1 MKRFDNKQTGL
12 LSSADLKTF
21 KGQFIYWLFFAV
33 LIVVCIISLFPAI
46 WTLLTAFKETQ
57 EIYGEFSMFP
67 NDMSP
72 SNLWHRISDS
82 WSQLQLADSF
92 INTIVLSVGNT
103 VSTIVVCGFAGYVL
117 SKLKPRGSRVVFTL
131 VVWTMMMPGQIRMV
145 PNYIAM
151 LNFPFASQDSIIP
164 GISLLDTYWPMW
176 LGAAANAFN
185 VILFKNAFDALSQSY
200 VEAGKLDGCG
210 NFGIFFRIMFPL
222 SMPVI
227 IYVSIG
233 ALSGAWSDFF
243 SPLLYLDKHAVTPLK
258 IYRLQSDSSI
268 QMNVRFMGFIFSSL
282 PPLLI
287 FLIFQ
292 KRIIGGVN
300 IGGVKG

>member
-1 MKRFDNKQTGL
+1 MKRFDDKQTGI
-12 LSSADLKTF
+12 LSSSDLKTA
-21 KGQFIYWLFFAV
+21 KGKLLYWLFFGILV
-33 LIVVCIISLFPAI
+33 IVCVFTLFPAL
-46 WTLLTAFKETQ
+46 WTILTAFKETQ
-57 EIYGEFSMFP
+57 EIYGEFTLFP
-67 NDMSP
+67 ANMSP

-82 WSQLQLADSF
+82 WEQLQLGDSF
-92 INTIVLSVGNT
+92 INTIILSLGNC
-103 VSTIVVCGFAGYVL
+103 VSTVVVCGFAGYVL
-117 SKLKPRGSRVVFTL
+117 SKLKPRGSGVVFTL
-131 VVWTMMMPGQIRMV
+131 IVWTMMMPGQIRMV

-151 LNFPFASQDSIIP
+151 LNFPFASDYAP
-164 GISLLDTYWPMW
+164 GISLLDSYWPMW
-176 LGAAANAFN
+176 LGAAASSYN

-222 SMPVI
+222 SMPII

-243 SPLLYLDKHAVTPLK
+243 GPLLYLDKHAVTPLK
-258 IYRLQSDSSI
+258 IYRMNSDASI
-268 QMNVRFMGFIFSSL
+268 KMNTRFMGMVFSCIPPFI
-282 PPLLI
+282 I

-292 KRIIGGVN
+292 RQIMGGIN